1 MCERERS
8 EHPYEEEKFAE
19 LDLGL
24 GCHICTIQADRENL
38 RWSVDLGEV
47 LVSGG
52 MTNSNEVRTARIG
65 SFLLAVAALVV
76 APLAWS
82 AARPSVPQDN
92 GIETTVRLSQIDIVG
107 DVPSTN
113 TDVGNTVIRAVPGVL
128 ADGESTKTWT
138 CERRDTGR
146 FDLGTR
152 IGGMAVPG
160 ANGKVRACH
169 WE

>member
-1 MCERERS
+1 
-8 EHPYEEEKFAE
+8 
-19 LDLGL
+19 
-24 GCHICTIQADRENL
+24 
-38 RWSVDLGEV
+38 
-47 LVSGG
+47 
-52 MTNSNEVRTARIG
+52 MTNSNEVRTLRIG

-82 AARPSVPQDN
+82 ATRPSVPQDN
-92 GIETTVRLSQIDIVG
+92 GIETIVRLAPINIVG
-107 DVPSTN
+107 EVPVPN

-128 ADGESTKTWT
+128 ADGESTKSSWV
-138 CERRDTGR
+138 CERRETGR

-152 IGGMAVPG
+152 LGGMAVPG